1 MIPFM
6 DPGTA
11 LFKRTLMIS
20 GFGLVVCVICGL
32 IYHFAKASL
41 KCRQGKGTFNCWFSV
56 APCSTMA
63 ATLKGLGH
71 QLGMRITNNCQ
82 RPLTR

>member
-1 MIPFM
+1 MIQFM
-6 DPGTA
+6 DPGAA

-32 IYHFAKASL
+32 IYHFAKANL
-41 KCRQGKGTFNCWFSV
+41 KCRQGKETVYCWFSV

-63 ATLKGLGH
+63 ATLKELGR
-71 QLGMRITNNCQ
+71 QLGMRITNNC
-82 RPLTR
+82 